1 MSQHPLPVRLLF
13 QCLFVSLLIV
23 PITRA
28 QAPVP
33 DRHSLGKGNLL
44 VADASLIDPLFGRS
58 VILILDHDESG
69 TYGLMLNKISNLD
82 AREVWPDAHWP
93 EDSPDVF
100 LGGPVQLHTLRLLVR
115 STLQPALSTPV
126 TDEVWLLDSRESLER
141 YLQDTPQAGRI
152 NLFFGYSGWAAG
164 QLEAEI
170 LRGDWHVHAG
180 RAALIFHPAPGELW
194 LQLEE
199 SRQQLWTA
207 L

>member
-1 MSQHPLPVRLLF
+1 MSPHPLPVRLLF

-33 DRHSLGKGNLL
+33 DRHSLEKGNLL
-44 VADASLIDPLFGRS
+44 VADANLINPLFGRS

-82 AREVWPDAHWP
+82 AREVWPDANWADDTP
-93 EDSPDVF
+93 AVF
-100 LGGPVQLHTLRLLVR
+100 LGGPVQMHTLRLLVYASR
-115 STLQPALSTPV
+115 QPVMSKAV
-126 TDEVWLLDSRESLER
+126 TEKVWLLDTREGLEL
-141 YLQDTPQAGRI
+141 YLRNTPQSGQSS
-152 NLFFGYSGWAAG
+152 LFFGYTGWAAG

-170 LRGDWHVHAG
+170 FRGDWHIHSG
-180 RAALIFHPAPGELW
+180 RAALIFHPAPEELW

-199 SRQQLWTA
+199 SMQQLWTT